1 VLNHDVKRLAGCVT
15 LWLLLA
21 ACSNEVAGSPIGTG
35 QIVDSNPSVTAPP
48 GTSGPRPT
56 PTVPNWPK
64 AADGQDL
71 TACYDG
77 TCEVELR
84 APVSIPMDPA
94 LGVAEWRLESV
105 DDAEGAY
112 LTAKTT
118 DGAGTFSANVSAPPG
133 FGPVTVVLNGWQ
145 ISGVATANGVAVLG
159 FSPP

>member
-1 VLNHDVKRLAGCVT
+1 MLTHDVKRLAGVVM

-21 ACSNEVAGSPIGTG
+21 ACTNEVAGAPIGTG
-35 QIVDSNPSVTAPP
+35 QIVDSNPSVTPPP
-48 GTSGPRPT
+48 GSSGPRPT

-64 AADGQDL
+64 AANGSDL

-84 APVSIPMDPA
+84 APVSIPMNPA

-105 DDAEGAY
+105 DDADGAH

-118 DGAGTFSANVSAPPG
+118 DGAGTFSANVSATPG
-133 FGPVTVVLNGWQ
+133 YGPATVTLNGWH
-145 ISGVATANGVAVLG
+145 ISALATANGVAVLG